1 MAQPARDTADQHEQT
16 HSSSVMRSAEPEQSV
31 IALVRL
37 LARQAAR
44 DAFQRETD
52 TEEDDDASAE

>member
-1 MAQPARDTADQHEQT
+1 MAQPERDTGEQHEQT
-16 HSSSVMRSAEPEQSV
+16 HSSSVTRSAETEQSM

-44 DAFQRETD
+44 DAVQHQAD
-52 TEEDDDASAE
+52 TVDDDDASDE